1 MHELTMSEVDFV
13 SGGQRHI
20 SNDAAYG
27 AAVGAAAGLLA
38 IGVGMALMGQ
48 AVVGAG
54 IIYTMLG
61 GSIGSSA
68 VAGWYAWY

>member
-1 MHELTMSEVDFV
+1 MHELTMSEVELV
-13 SGGQRHI
+13 SGGRQVSH
-20 SNDAAYG
+20 DAAYG
-27 AAVGAAAGLLA
+27 AAVGSAAGLLA
-38 IGVGMALMGQ
+38 IGVGMALMGP

-68 VAGWYAWY
+68 IAAWYAW